1 MRLSDC
7 FIGVVAYVVYFLKS
21 VGKKHPPYEQVKAD
35 ILRLL
40 SESEACFKE
49 GHFPQ
54 DDYDL
59 ARFAVCAWVDE
70 AILNSGWHEKDQWQR
85 EQLQRFYY
93 HIADAGEAFFSR
105 LNALGPHQRDV
116 REVYYLCLALGF
128 MGRYCTDG
136 DKYLLDQVKTSNL
149 KLLIGSSVGLPSL
162 ERTDLFPEAYPS
174 EPGDVTGPKEKFSF
188 TPFILIC
195 LGGPIILFMVLY
207 ISYAFILN
215 GIGENFLSKVP

>member
-7 FIGVVAYVVYFLKS
+7 FMDVIAYVVYFLKA
-21 VGKKHPPYEQVKAD
+21 VDKKQPSYEQVKAD

-40 SESEACFKE
+40 SESEACLKQGDFS
-49 GHFPQ
+49 Q

-70 AILNSGWHEKDQWQR
+70 AILNSGWREKDHWQR
-85 EQLQRFYY
+85 EQLQRLYY

-105 LNALGPHQRDV
+105 LNSLGPHQRDV
-116 REVYYLCLALGF
+116 REVYYLCLTLGF

-136 DKYLLDQVKTSNL
+136 DRYLLDQVKTSNL

-162 ERTDLFPEAYPS
+162 ERTELFPEAYPS
-174 EPGDVTGPKEKFSF
+174 ELNEVTGPKEKFTL

-195 LGGPIILFMVLY
+195 LGGPVILFIVLY

-215 GIGENFLSKVP
+215 GIGENFLSMVP